1 MVGTKGT
8 ARASYRDVLHCI
20 CQSGLRLKLPRPG
33 LSYLVERSRAEGD
46 RGRETQSTSKRQQT
60 RTTWFPWIEEGT

>member
-1 MVGTKGT
+1 MVGTEGT

-20 CQSGLRLKLPRPG
+20 CQCGLRLELP
-33 LSYLVERSRAEGD
+33 SYLVERSRVEGD

-60 RTTWFPWIEEGT
+60 QTTWFP